1 MRDDVNDEVPN
12 EITKILIPFDEVL
25 NWDGMLKLSG
35 MKKGNHITHFKS
47 WIEKLIS
54 QSLVYKCSYV
64 NDIIKV
70 GPMI

>member
-54 QSLVYKCSYV
+54 
-64 NDIIKV
+64 
-70 GPMI
+70 